1 MSKTKI
7 VVLAIAA
14 GVFLSGIFLF
24 GFSPDF
30 RAVAQRMIRTNTQIE
45 NNWHYSAITRI
56 YVNNPPPDR
65 LDKFVGNVEI
75 TYFFHTYD
83 RVTTRDSFVKT
94 ECIQHELY
102 YAEFL
107 GEGNFKNSPQAQAAA
122 SSRAADLALA
132 KAMYKLGSQGWEIS
146 GRNFGNFYFETLNQN
161 SEYKN
166 ALYFRRLAG
175 TRESI
180 LENNR

>member
-7 VVLAIAA
+7 IVLAIAA

-24 GFSPDF
+24 GFSSDF
-30 RAVAQRMIRTNTQIE
+30 QAVAQRMIRTGKQIE
-45 NNWHYSAITRI
+45 NNWQYSAITRI

-75 TYFFHTYD
+75 TYFYYSND
-83 RVTTRDSFVKT
+83 RVTTRESFVKT
-94 ECIQHELY
+94 ECIAHELY

-107 GEGNFKNSPQAQAAA
+107 QESSFKNSPQAQTAA
-122 SSRAADLALA
+122 SARAADLALA
-132 KAMYKLGSQGWEIS
+132 KAMHKLGAQGWEVS
-146 GRNFGNFYFETLNQN
+146 GRNFGNFDFETLNQN

-166 ALYFRRLAG
+166 ALYFKRLAG

-180 LENNR
+180 FENNR

>member
-7 VVLAIAA
+7 IVLAIAA
-14 GVFLSGIFLF
+14 SVLLSGIFLF

-30 RAVAQRMIRTNTQIE
+30 QAIAQRVIRTNTQIE
-45 NNWHYSAITRI
+45 NNWQYAAITRI

-65 LDKFVGNVEI
+65 LDKFVGNVQI
-75 TYFFHTYD
+75 TYFYYSND
-83 RVTTRDSFVKT
+83 RVTTRESFVKT
-94 ECIQHELY
+94 ECIAHELY

-107 GEGNFKNSPQAQAAA
+107 QESNFKNSPQAQETA

-146 GRNFGNFYFETLNQN
+146 GRNFGNFDFETLNQN
-161 SEYKN
+161 SEFKN
-166 ALYFRRLAG
+166 ALYFRRLAA

-180 LENNR
+180 LDNNR